1 MTRVTTPLTFQI
13 PDEIRRG
20 LEQLSEHTGRS
31 LSELVSDALVAF
43 LVYVEG
49 ENAATEAALAEID
62 AGAPLIPHE
71 AVVSW
76 MEALGTDQELPL
88 PVP

>member
-1 MTRVTTPLTFQI
+1 MTTVSTPLTVQL
-13 PDEIRRG
+13 PVELLHR
-20 LEQLSEHTGRS
+20 LNQLSELTGRS
-31 LSELVSDALVAF
+31 LSELVNEALAQF
-43 LVYVEG
+43 IAYVQA

-71 AVVSW
+71 VVVAWIDS
-76 MEALGTDQELPL
+76 LGTDHELPP